1 MELNPG
7 TTANLCPT
15 NLLVWLVFFT
25 FNLSAN
31 PLAISLLL
39 CPSKYFCSP
48 HIDLHAHSVWKAAKR
63 EEDKTEARSSIWTV
77 CSGFAE
83 ALLLNPPP
91 PGVLKP
97 RFVPWPPPAEPLL
110 DENSLSIFAITLG
123 KMECKKTGINGGTH
137 PPDDE
142 VEGTMTNTC
151 VASLLH

>member
-7 TTANLCPT
+7 AAANLCPI
-15 NLLVWLVFFT
+15 NLLVWLAFFT
-25 FNLSAN
+25 FSLSAN

-48 HIDLHAHSVWKAAKR
+48 HIDLHAHSVWKAARR

-83 ALLLNPPP
+83 ALVLFSPP
-91 PGVLKP
+91 PGVFRP
-97 RFVPWPPPAEPLL
+97 RFPWPAPEDEPLMY
-110 DENSLSIFAITLG
+110 ENSLSIFAITLG
-123 KMECKKTGINGGTH
+123 RIECKKTGINGGTH

-142 VEGTMTNTC
+142 VDGMMTNTC
-151 VASLLH
+151 VARRLH